1 MKPAHLIPL
10 AIFLIA
16 VGIFAWR
23 LSSPEDPH
31 VLRSALIGKP
41 VPSFS
46 LPPLE
51 GRGSQGLSTADLSKG
66 EVTVVNAWASYCT
79 PCRAEN
85 AVLLGLKQRGITVH
99 GLAWKDKPAPARDFL
114 AELGD
119 PFALVGFDAKGDIGI
134 DWGLTGIPET
144 YVVDGKGMIVA
155 KHVGPLDEDVVRNE
169 ILPAIEAAKARR

>member
-1 MKPAHLIPL
+1 MKPVYVIPL
-10 AIFLIA
+10 ALFLVA

-23 LSSPEDPH
+23 LSSPDDPH
-31 VLRSALIGKP
+31 VVRSALIGKP
-41 VPSFS
+41 VPRFQ

-51 GRGSQGLSTADLSKG
+51 GRGSDGLSHEDLTKG

-99 GLAWKDKPAPARDFL
+99 GLVWKDKAAPARDFL

-119 PFALVGFDAKGDIGI
+119 PFTRLGFDARGDVGI

-144 YVVDGKGMIVA
+144 YVVDGKGVIVA
-155 KHVGPLDEDVVRNE
+155 KHVGALDEEIVRSV
-169 ILPAIEAAKARR
+169 ILPAVEAARSRR